1 MTEIAIHYLAI
12 YLVFSP
18 LIGAA
23 LSGFF
28 TKEMGVKLA
37 NFVTCFGSFIA
48 FVAGYALFYNIQ
60 NTGQVVDIKLMPW
73 FEYSSLACNWSIYID
88 HLTVFMLLAVTGVS
102 FLVHVYSIGYMS
114 HDPHRQRFMSYL
126 SLFTFCMLVLVC
138 SNNFI
143 QLFFGWEGVGLCS
156 YLLIG
161 FWYKKGSASA
171 AAIKAF
177 IVNRIGDIG
186 LALGIFLIF
195 YKLGSVT
202 YSEIFANITNLV
214 GDKTTILGGEFDTIT
229 LICCLI
235 FIGCMGK
242 SAQLGLHT
250 WLPDAMEG
258 PTPVSALIHAATMV
272 TAGIFLVARCSPIFE
287 YSEFALGLVTLIGA
301 LTCIF
306 AATIAIVQNDIKK
319 IVAYSTCSQL
329 GYMFFACGVSAY
341 SAGIFHLVTHAAFK
355 ALLFLGAGSVIHALS
370 DEQDIRKMG
379 GIWKKIPITYGL
391 FWVGSLAIAGVYP
404 FAGYFS
410 KDAIIEL
417 SYASNAKFA
426 MFAYVVGVTVAFLT
440 AFYSWRLL
448 LKVFH
453 GSCNVSKPVLNKIHE
468 SGFVMVLPLI
478 LLALGS
484 IFAGYY
490 LEHFVGILDASS
502 DAWSGALFVLSQHNF
517 LHEAHHNIPDFIK
530 YSPSIAG
537 IAGILMA
544 YLVYSF
550 IPSLAGIFAKTFGFC
565 KTIFEQKYYF
575 DHLYDVVIVGLIRG
589 SSLICWKGVDQKLID
604 GVPNSAYKCVKNTGK
619 KLNEIQTG
627 YFYHY
632 ALVMILSLILF
643 LIWSLLM

>member
-1 MTEIAIHYLAI
+1 MTETVIHYLAI

-23 LSGFF
+23 LVGFF
-28 TKEMGVKLA
+28 TNKLGVKLA
-37 NFVTCFGSFIA
+37 NLITCLGAFIA
-48 FVAGYALFYNIQ
+48 FIGGYTVFYNIQ
-60 NTGQVVDIKLMPW
+60 NTGTIIDINLMPW

-88 HLTVFMLLAVTGVS
+88 QLTAFMLLAVTGVS

-114 HDPHRQRFMSYL
+114 HDPHRQRFMCYL
-126 SLFTFCMLVLVC
+126 SLFTFCMLMLVC

-161 FWYKKGSASA
+161 FWYKKSSASA

-177 IVNRIGDIG
+177 IVNRVGDIG

-195 YKLGSVT
+195 HKLGSVT
-202 YSEIFANITNLV
+202 YSEIFASITTLV
-214 GDKTTILGGEFDTIT
+214 GNKTIILGGEFDTIT

-391 FWVGSLAIAGVYP
+391 FWIGSLAIAGIYP

-417 SYASNAKFA
+417 AYASDAKFA
-426 MFAYVVGVTVAFLT
+426 SFAYLVGVVVAFLT

-453 GSCNVSKPVLNKIHE
+453 GPCNVSKSVLNKIHE
-468 SGFVMVLPLI
+468 SGFVMILPLI

-484 IFAGYY
+484 VFAGYY
-490 LEHFVGILDASS
+490 LEHFIDIVDSS
-502 DAWSGALFVLSQHNF
+502 SKGWGSSLFVLSKHNF
-517 LHEAHHNIPDFIK
+517 LHEAHHNIPDLIK
-530 YSPSIAG
+530 YSPTIAG
-537 IAGILMA
+537 ISGIFMA
-544 YLVYSF
+544 YLVYSIF
-550 IPSLAGIFAKTFGFC
+550 PSLACTFAKTFRFF

-575 DHLYDVVIVGLIRG
+575 DYLYDGLIVGFIKG
-589 SSLICWKGVDQKLID
+589 SSLICWKGIDQKLID
-604 GVPNSAYKCVKNTGK
+604 GIPNSAYKYVKNTGK

-632 ALVMILSLILF
+632 ALVMILSLIIF
-643 LIWSLLM
+643 LIWSLII